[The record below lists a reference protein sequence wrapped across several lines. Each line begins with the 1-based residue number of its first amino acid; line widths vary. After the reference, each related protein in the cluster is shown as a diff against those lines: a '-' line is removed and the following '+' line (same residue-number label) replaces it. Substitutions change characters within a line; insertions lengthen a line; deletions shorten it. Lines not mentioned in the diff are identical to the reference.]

1 MASKKSLE
9 TLFDILC
16 EREHTNSEHNF
27 WLKLYNDIEKNLE
40 MLEIIKKYYDIDLFY
55 AFLFNEYL
63 LSFTE
68 KTKTENTFDTS
79 ISKEDAEKIAKYFD
93 YLDDNSKDKETT
105 DNDK

>member
-1 MASKKSLE
+1 MTGKEALQHIENVISNDTHYMDLLEEEFEAIKKE
-9 TLFDILC
+9 I
-16 EREHTNSEHNF
+16 
-27 WLKLYNDIEKNLE
+27 E
-40 MLEIIKKYYDIDLFY
+40 MLETIKKYYDIDLFY

-93 YLDDNSKDKETT
+93 YLDNNSKDKEAT